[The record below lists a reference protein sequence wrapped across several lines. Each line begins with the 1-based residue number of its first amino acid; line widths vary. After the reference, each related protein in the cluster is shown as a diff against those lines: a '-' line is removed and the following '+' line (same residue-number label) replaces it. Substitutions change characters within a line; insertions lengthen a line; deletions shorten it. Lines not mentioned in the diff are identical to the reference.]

1 MAAGRCVFW
10 PHSSTNLLSGGL
22 GAVRSDSRLRYGL
35 LMCRRLLK
43 IGLGEILFQS
53 TEFGVV
59 PEGVRKYQFDTVLA
73 LKRA

>member
-1 MAAGRCVFW
+1 M
-10 PHSSTNLLSGGL
+10 
-22 GAVRSDSRLRYGL
+22 RSDSRLRYGL